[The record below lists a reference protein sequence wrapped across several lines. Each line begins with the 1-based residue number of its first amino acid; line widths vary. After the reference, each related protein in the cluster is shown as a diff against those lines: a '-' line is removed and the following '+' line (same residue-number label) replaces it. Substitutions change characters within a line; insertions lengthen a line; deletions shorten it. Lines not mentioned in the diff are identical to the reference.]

1 MKTLIILI
9 LLFDGTLLK
18 EKIIL
23 PVETT
28 PQNCLAYGRMYVE
41 TITTYKKFE
50 DEPMRRG
57 HYLNDKRGTIH
68 GYYCE

>member
-1 MKTLIILI
+1 
-9 LLFDGTLLK
+9 LK

-28 PQNCLAYGRMYVE
+28 PHNCLAYGRMYVE

-57 HYLNDKRGTIH
+57 HYLNDKRGTVH